1 MPSTALF
8 PHGLPSLETQ
18 RLFLR
23 PFREA
28 DLEDVFAYASDPE
41 TTRFVRFETHPDR
54 AATQAWLRGVLAKEA
69 EAPWALE
76 LKEDGRVIGSLG
88 ARDWEP
94 VNRCAEIGF
103 VLNRNHWGEGLVSE
117 ALRAA
122 VDDLFAHHRANRLQA
137 HAMVENAASG
147 LVLTKCG
154 FTLEGIARQRVF
166 LKGAFRDISLFAL
179 LRDDWERQRGARG

>member
-1 MPSTALF
+1 
-8 PHGLPSLETQ
+8 
-18 RLFLR
+18 
-23 PFREA
+23 
-28 DLEDVFAYASDPE
+28 
-41 TTRFVRFETHPDR
+41 
-54 AATQAWLRGVLAKEA
+54 
-69 EAPWALE
+69 
-76 LKEDGRVIGSLG
+76 
-88 ARDWEP
+88 

-166 LKGAFRDISLFAL
+166 LKGAFRDISLFVL